1 MIIKKSI
8 LIQYSDALARVKLLR
23 EELEKKQ
30 RHLDL
35 LCKKDYLVADTITLG
50 KKGKKPLGTVKIT
63 GTPVR
68 EFERA
73 VRTYEKSQAI
83 LEKEEQGLLELI
95 TQVEEYITGIEDV
108 KMRNIMTLYYVNGLT
123 WIQVAHRMNEIY
135 PNSQRYYTSDSCR
148 QKHDYFFRKN

>member
-30 RHLDL
+30 RHLDR
-35 LCKKDYLVADTITLG
+35 LCKKYYLVADTVTLG
-50 KKGKKPLGTVKIT
+50 KKGKKPLGTVKVT

-73 VRTYEKSQAI
+73 VKTYEKSQAI

-135 PNSQRYYTSDSCR
+135 PNSKRGYTDSSCR
-148 QKHDYFFRKN
+148 QKHDYFLEKN